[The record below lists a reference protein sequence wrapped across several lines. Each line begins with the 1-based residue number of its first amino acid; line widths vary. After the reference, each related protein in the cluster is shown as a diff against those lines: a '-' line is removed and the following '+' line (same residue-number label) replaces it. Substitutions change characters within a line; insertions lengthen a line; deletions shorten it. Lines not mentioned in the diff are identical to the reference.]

1 MNNLFTFTVEES
13 NLLCIFQ
20 SKTREQAIKD
30 IKSIL
35 KYQYDEDMEEL
46 CRNVIGKLEKISDE
60 EYVQLELQAAD

>member
-1 MNNLFTFTVEES
+1 MNNLFTVEES

-20 SKTREQAIKD
+20 RKTREQAIKD

-60 EYVQLELQAAD
+60 EYLQLELQAAD

>member
-1 MNNLFTFTVEES
+1 MNNLFTVEES

-20 SKTREQAIKD
+20 RKTREQAIKD
-30 IKSIL
+30 IKNIL

-60 EYVQLELQAAD
+60 EYLQLELQAAD

>member
-60 EYVQLELQAAD
+60 EYLQLELQAAD